1 MQAGSYVRPFS
12 LESRA
17 KLKFGLRMFVSRTV
31 AAEICM
37 EAKLNDT
44 AYGALKILDK
54 SGELRFE
61 LQYVSPL
68 LKKTAKFT
76 LSPLQWPC
84 RRSDQ
89 GKLCCIGPNF
99 SADTLFLS
107 YQRLSFER
115 GQ

>member
-1 MQAGSYVRPFS
+1 
-12 LESRA
+12 
-17 KLKFGLRMFVSRTV
+17 MFVSRTV

-68 LKKTAKFT
+68 FFTAKFHLAT
-76 LSPLQWPC
+76 LTV
-84 RRSDQ
+84 
-89 GKLCCIGPNF
+89 
-99 SADTLFLS
+99 ALS
-107 YQRLSFER
+107 KT
-115 GQ
+115 